1 MSHLCDAGMEYC
13 RIGQTL
19 LQHWGSRSSGAP
31 AVFFGKL
38 SADSETTAVMRCFLS
53 PAQEMARLLLFP
65 FLVSVAKYLHFSLCL
80 THMLLLSPAIR
91 FAWAE
96 VFQILKETSM
106 YFNQISVPGLGCLSY
121 VIGCP
126 KAKAMAV
133 VDPKRD
139 VQDYLTIAREEGMQI
154 THVFNT
160 HVHAD
165 HISGD
170 QELRLATGADI
181 YIHESA
187 PVEYR
192 HKDLNAGDVFEIG
205 AAKLEVLHTPGHTPN
220 SISLLVTDQARS
232 DEPQMLLTGDLLF
245 VGDIGRPDL
254 PGAEILEEQVENL
267 YNSLYV
273 RLAEYP
279 DHLEVFPAHGE
290 GSLCGRGMSAKKS
303 STLGYERRANP
314 MLRFPTFEAFRAEVM
329 SVFPMRPKSFAHIIQ
344 TNLRGAATLDACP
357 MDKSLTPKQ
366 FEAMVADGATI
377 IDARDSAA
385 FGGFHIPGS
394 INIGFE
400 KQLANWV
407 GMVVDPNAEIVL
419 VVDDRE
425 DYDRMVTELHRIG
438 YDLIFGYLSGGVM
451 AWLMSG
457 RPVEQLQQISP
468 QQLADR
474 LETDRIRIIDVRT
487 PAEWNVG
494 RIQAAE
500 HLPLSAI
507 FEERY
512 PEVDKTEALVLQCG
526 SGYRSNIAAS
536 VLRKKGYTNVMS
548 LAGGVFA
555 WSNAGYPL
563 TT

>member
-1 MSHLCDAGMEYC
+1 
-13 RIGQTL
+13 
-19 LQHWGSRSSGAP
+19 
-31 AVFFGKL
+31 
-38 SADSETTAVMRCFLS
+38 
-53 PAQEMARLLLFP
+53 
-65 FLVSVAKYLHFSLCL
+65 
-80 THMLLLSPAIR
+80 
-91 FAWAE
+91 
-96 VFQILKETSM
+96 M
-106 YFNQISVPGLGCLSY
+106 YFNQIAVPGLGCLSY

-139 VQDYLTIAREEGMQI
+139 VEDYLTIAREEGMQI

-165 HISGD
+165 HVSGD
-170 QELRLATGADI
+170 QELGLATGAEI

-187 PVEYR
+187 PVAYR
-192 HKDLNAGDVFEIG
+192 HQDVKEGEVFEIG

-220 SISLLVTDQARS
+220 SISLLVTDRVRS
-232 DEPQMLLTGDLLF
+232 EEPQMLLTGDLLF

-254 PGAEILEEQVENL
+254 PGAEILEEQVVNL
-267 YNSLYV
+267 YHSLYV
-273 RLAEYP
+273 KLAGYP

-314 MLRFPTFEAFRAEVM
+314 MLRFESFGDFRQEVM
-329 SVFPMRPKSFAHIIQ
+329 SAFPVRPKSFSHIIQ
-344 TNLRGAATLDACP
+344 TNLKGAGTLDACP
-357 MDKSLTPKQ
+357 MDKRLSPKQ
-366 FEAMVADGATI
+366 FEEMVADGATI
-377 IDARDSAA
+377 IDARDAAA

-394 INIGFE
+394 ISIGFE

-407 GMVVDPNAEIVL
+407 GMVVDPTAEIVL
-419 VVDDRE
+419 VVENRE

-438 YDLIFGYLSGGVM
+438 YDLIFGYLSGGIM

-457 RPVEQLQQISP
+457 RPIDQLAQISP
-468 QQLADR
+468 RQLAER
-474 LETDRIRIIDVRT
+474 RENGGIRVIDVRT
-487 PAEWNVG
+487 LAEWNSG
-494 RIQAAE
+494 RIQGAE
-500 HLPLSAI
+500 HLPLSDILENRLPKA
-507 FEERY
+507 
-512 PEVDKTEALVLQCG
+512 DKTEPLTLQCG

-536 VLRKKGYTNVMS
+536 ILRRKGYANVMS

-563 TT
+563 VTA

>member
-1 MSHLCDAGMEYC
+1 
-13 RIGQTL
+13 
-19 LQHWGSRSSGAP
+19 
-31 AVFFGKL
+31 
-38 SADSETTAVMRCFLS
+38 
-53 PAQEMARLLLFP
+53 
-65 FLVSVAKYLHFSLCL
+65 
-80 THMLLLSPAIR
+80 
-91 FAWAE
+91 
-96 VFQILKETSM
+96 M
-106 YFNQISVPGLGCLSY
+106 YFNQISVPGMGCLSY

-126 KAKAMAV
+126 RAKAMAV
-133 VDPKRD
+133 IDPKRD
-139 VQDYLTIAREEGMQI
+139 VQDYLEIAREEGMQI

-160 HVHAD
+160 HLHAD
-165 HISGD
+165 HVSGD

-192 HKDLNAGDVFEIG
+192 HKDLKEGDVFELG
-205 AAKLEVLHTPGHTPN
+205 AAKMEVLHTPGHTPN
-220 SISLLVTDQARS
+220 SISLLVTDKLRS
-232 DEPQMLLTGDLLF
+232 EEPQMLLTGDLLF

-254 PGAEILEEQVENL
+254 PGAEILDAQVENL
-267 YNSLYV
+267 YNSLYAK
-273 RLAEYP
+273 LAKYP

-314 MLRFPTFEAFRAEVM
+314 MLGFESFDAFKAEVM
-329 SVFPMRPKSFAHIIQ
+329 SAFPVRPKSFSHIIQ
-344 TNLRGAATLDACP
+344 TNLQGAATLDACP

-366 FEAMVADGATI
+366 FEEMMNDGAVI

-407 GMVVDPNAEIVL
+407 GMVIDPDAEIIL

-438 YDLIFGYLSGGVM
+438 YDLIFGYLSGGIM

-457 RPVEQLQQISP
+457 RAVEQLEQTSP
-468 QQLADR
+468 QQLAKR
-474 LETDRIRIIDVRT
+474 LEKSNLRVVDVRT
-487 PAEWNVG
+487 PAEWESS
-494 RIQAAE
+494 RIKWAE
-500 HLPLSAI
+500 HIPLSDI
-507 FEERY
+507 LSNTF
-512 PEVDKTEALVLQCG
+512 PEARKDDEMVLQCG

-536 VLRKKGYTNVMS
+536 IMKQAGYTNVKS
-548 LAGGVFA
+548 LAGGIFA
-555 WSNAGYPL
+555 WSNAGYP
-563 TT
+563 TVSF

>member
-1 MSHLCDAGMEYC
+1 
-13 RIGQTL
+13 
-19 LQHWGSRSSGAP
+19 
-31 AVFFGKL
+31 
-38 SADSETTAVMRCFLS
+38 
-53 PAQEMARLLLFP
+53 
-65 FLVSVAKYLHFSLCL
+65 
-80 THMLLLSPAIR
+80 
-91 FAWAE
+91 
-96 VFQILKETSM
+96 M
-106 YFNQISVPGLGCLSY
+106 YFNQIAVPGLGCLSY

-139 VQDYLTIAREEGMQI
+139 IQDYLNIAREEGMQV

-165 HISGD
+165 HVSGD
-170 QELRLATGADI
+170 QELRYATGADI

-187 PVEYR
+187 PVQYR
-192 HKDLNAGDVFEIG
+192 HKDITEGDVFEIG
-205 AAKLEVLHTPGHTPN
+205 AAKIEVLHTPGHTPN
-220 SISLLVTDQARS
+220 AVSLLVTDRARS
-232 DEPQMLLTGDLLF
+232 EEPQMILTGDLLF

-254 PGAEILEEQVENL
+254 PGDEILDEQVRNL

-273 RLAEYP
+273 KLGPYP

-314 MLRFPTFEAFRAEVM
+314 MLRFPDFESFKAEVM
-329 SVFPMRPKSFAHIIQ
+329 SAFPVRPKSFSHIIQ
-344 TNLRGAATLDACP
+344 TNLKGAPTLDACP
-357 MDKSLTPKQ
+357 MDKRLTPQQ
-366 FEAMVADGATI
+366 FEQMIADGATV

-407 GMVVDPNAEIVL
+407 GMVVDPASEIVL
-419 VVDDRE
+419 VVAAHE

-438 YDLIFGYLSGGVM
+438 YDLIFGYLSGGIM

-457 RPVEQLQQISP
+457 RAVDQLEQTSP
-468 QQLADR
+468 QQLSAR
-474 LETDRIRIIDVRT
+474 LAGNGIRVIDVRT
-487 PAEWNVG
+487 PAEWQSG
-494 RIQAAE
+494 HIAQAE
-500 HLPLSAI
+500 HFPLTRI
-507 FEERY
+507 LEGQY
-512 PEVDKTEALVLQCG
+512 PQAPKDDELVLHCG

-536 VLRKKGYTNVMS
+536 LLRQAGFSKVKS
-548 LAGGVFA
+548 LAGGAFA
-555 WSNAGYPL
+555 WSNAGL
-563 TT
+563 SLVS

>member
-1 MSHLCDAGMEYC
+1 
-13 RIGQTL
+13 
-19 LQHWGSRSSGAP
+19 
-31 AVFFGKL
+31 
-38 SADSETTAVMRCFLS
+38 
-53 PAQEMARLLLFP
+53 
-65 FLVSVAKYLHFSLCL
+65 
-80 THMLLLSPAIR
+80 
-91 FAWAE
+91 
-96 VFQILKETSM
+96 M
-106 YFNQISVPGLGCLSY
+106 YFNQIAVPGLGCLSY

-126 KAKAMAV
+126 RAKAMAV

-139 VQDYLTIAREEGMQI
+139 VQDYLAIAREEGMQV
-154 THVFNT
+154 THIFNT

-165 HISGD
+165 HVSGD

-181 YIHESA
+181 YIHASA
-187 PVEYR
+187 PVEYK
-192 HKDLNAGDVFEIG
+192 HQTVEQGDVFELG
-205 AAKLEVLHTPGHTPN
+205 AARIEVLHTPGHTPN
-220 SISLLVTDQARS
+220 AISLLVTDKARS

-254 PGAEILEEQVENL
+254 PGAEILDEQVHNL
-267 YNSLYV
+267 YDSLYV
-273 RLAEYP
+273 KLAGYP

-303 STLGYERRANP
+303 STLGYERRANH
-314 MLRFPTFEAFRAEVM
+314 MLGFASFEAFKAEVM
-329 SVFPMRPKSFAHIIQ
+329 SAFPVRPKSFSHIIQ
-344 TNLRGAATLDACP
+344 TNLKGAATLDACP
-357 MDKSLTPKQ
+357 MDKNLTPTQ
-366 FEAMVADGATI
+366 FEEMVADGATI

-407 GMVVDPNAEIVL
+407 GMVVDPKAEIVL
-419 VVDDRE
+419 VVDDKG

-438 YDLIFGYLSGGVM
+438 YDLIYGYLSGGIM

-457 RPVEQLQQISP
+457 REVVQLEQTSA

-474 LETDRIRIIDVRT
+474 FENGGVRVIDVRT
-487 PAEWNVG
+487 QAEWESG
-494 RIQAAE
+494 RIAQAE
-500 HLPLSAI
+500 HFPLADLLAGR
-507 FEERY
+507 FPTAEKEE
-512 PEVDKTEALVLQCG
+512 EIVLQCG

-536 VLRKKGYTNVMS
+536 IMRQAGYAHVKS

-563 TT
+563 I

>member
-1 MSHLCDAGMEYC
+1 
-13 RIGQTL
+13 
-19 LQHWGSRSSGAP
+19 
-31 AVFFGKL
+31 
-38 SADSETTAVMRCFLS
+38 
-53 PAQEMARLLLFP
+53 
-65 FLVSVAKYLHFSLCL
+65 
-80 THMLLLSPAIR
+80 
-91 FAWAE
+91 
-96 VFQILKETSM
+96 M
-106 YFNQISVPGLGCLSY
+106 YFNQIAVPGLGCLSY

-126 KAKAMAV
+126 RAKAMAV

-154 THVFNT
+154 THVINT

-165 HISGD
+165 HVSGD

-187 PVEYR
+187 PVEYT
-192 HKDLNAGDVFEIG
+192 HKDLKEGDVFEIG
-205 AAKLEVLHTPGHTPN
+205 AAKIEVLHTPGHTPN
-220 SISLLVTDQARS
+220 SISLLVTDKARPKNRRCCS
-232 DEPQMLLTGDLLF
+232 PAICSF

-254 PGAEILEEQVENL
+254 PGAEILDEQVQNL
-267 YNSLYV
+267 YQSLYV
-273 RLAEYP
+273 KLADYP

-314 MLRFPTFEAFRAEVM
+314 MLGFPPSRRSRAEVM
-329 SVFPMRPKSFAHIIQ
+329 SAFPVRPKSFSHIIQ
-344 TNLRGAATLDACP
+344 TNLQGAATWTPVPWTKPD
-357 MDKSLTPKQ
+357 PKQ
-366 FEAMVADGATI
+366 FEEMMADGAVI

-407 GMVVDPNAEIVL
+407 GMVVDPNAEIIL

-438 YDLIFGYLSGGVM
+438 YDLIFGYLSGGIM

-457 RPVEQLQQISP
+457 RAVEQLEQTSP
-468 QQLADR
+468 QQLKSQPGKEQHSHHRCAHTGR
-474 LETDRIRIIDVRT
+474 MGRQAASSGPSISPCPTSSTIKFP
-487 PAEWNVG
+487 PAEKD
-494 RIQAAE
+494 
-500 HLPLSAI
+500 
-507 FEERY
+507 EE
-512 PEVDKTEALVLQCG
+512 LVLQCG

-536 VLRKKGYTNVMS
+536 IMKQAGYTNVKS
-548 LAGGVFA
+548 LAGGIFA
-555 WSNAGYPL
+555 WSNAGLPVVSN
-563 TT
+563 

>member
-1 MSHLCDAGMEYC
+1 
-13 RIGQTL
+13 
-19 LQHWGSRSSGAP
+19 
-31 AVFFGKL
+31 
-38 SADSETTAVMRCFLS
+38 
-53 PAQEMARLLLFP
+53 
-65 FLVSVAKYLHFSLCL
+65 
-80 THMLLLSPAIR
+80 
-91 FAWAE
+91 
-96 VFQILKETSM
+96 M
-106 YFNQISVPGLGCLSY
+106 YFNQIAVPGLGCLSY

-139 VQDYLTIAREEGMQI
+139 IKDYLDIAREEGMRI

-187 PVEYR
+187 PVEYE
-192 HKDLNAGDVFEIG
+192 HKPVKDGDMFELG
-205 AAKLEVLHTPGHTPN
+205 AAKIQVLHTPGHTPN
-220 SISLLVTDQARS
+220 SISLLVTDQVRS
-232 DEPQMLLTGDLLF
+232 PEPEMLLTGDLLF

-254 PGAEILEEQVENL
+254 PGAEILDEQVENL
-267 YNSLYV
+267 YKSLYV
-273 RLAEYP
+273 KIADYP

-290 GSLCGRGMSAKKS
+290 GSLCGRGMSAKRS
-303 STLGYERRANP
+303 STLGYERMANP
-314 MLRFPTFEAFRAEVM
+314 MLGFASFESFKDEVM
-329 SVFPMRPKSFAHIIQ
+329 SAFPIRPKSFTHIIQ
-344 TNLRGAATLDACP
+344 TNLKGAPTLDACP
-357 MDKSLTPKQ
+357 TDKSLTPQQ
-366 FEAMVADGATI
+366 FEELMKEGAVV

-407 GMVVDPNAEIVL
+407 GMVVEPNSEIIL
-419 VVDDRE
+419 VVDDQA

-438 YDLIFGYLSGGVM
+438 YDLIFGYLSGGIM

-457 RPVEQLQQISP
+457 REVEQLEQISP
-468 QQLADR
+468 QQLAAR
-474 LETDRIRIIDVRT
+474 LGNGGVRVIDVRT
-487 PAEWNVG
+487 PAEWDSG
-494 RIQAAE
+494 YIKSAE
-500 HLPLSAI
+500 HLPLSEI
-507 FEERY
+507 LSGNLPNIDKKEE
-512 PEVDKTEALVLQCG
+512 LVLQCG

-536 VLRKKGYTNVMS
+536 ILRTAGFDKVKS
-548 LAGGVFA
+548 LAGGAFA

-563 TT
+563 ES